1 MENLSN
7 IGEIIGSLL
16 KIDDEI
22 KTFSE
27 KQKILRKKRDL
38 LEEMVLKTLNENKLT
53 EKKFILNNNA
63 IYCTKSNTL
72 PPLNTNLIETIL
84 SRYINEKQ
92 VNFILK
98 QIDDYRQNN
107 RKDNIILKRKQ
118 IKNKSLKR
126 IKSRV

>member
-1 MENLSN
+1 MSNLSN
-7 IGEIIGSLL
+7 LSEIIQKLL
-16 KIDDEI
+16 NYDDEI
-22 KTFSE
+22 KIYSE

-38 LEEMVLKTLNENKLT
+38 LEEQVLKTLNENKLT

-72 PPLNTNLIETIL
+72 PPINSNLIQTIL
-84 SRYINEKQ
+84 SRYVNKKQ
-92 VNFILK
+92 VDFILK

-107 RKDNIILKRKQ
+107 RKDNIILKRKP

-126 IKSRV
+126 INR